1 MTDTSQIIINREPGM
16 NMLGLT
22 DVCDINPSYRKF
34 TMSLDY
40 DVCYIDF
47 LIKEAIE
54 ICGDQPVKDLLNL
67 SDR

>member
-1 MTDTSQIIINREPGM
+1 
-16 NMLGLT
+16 MLG
-22 DVCDINPSYRKF
+22 CRCRDINPSYRKF
-34 TMSLDY
+34 IPSLDY

-67 SDR
+67 SDSINESIPLIRSLIK